1 MTNDHEADQRDTTGA
16 GEHAPD
22 PEGVAFASDA
32 APHADTADEG
42 AMDAVDAD
50 GGEAAEADDVEVDD
64 APDWELLAEAD
75 DRTPGQLLHALS
87 TTTAERDEFLDGL
100 RRKQAEFENF
110 RKRMMRDGAGQR
122 IAGHAEVAERLLDV
136 LDDFDRTLD
145 AASDDIDPGFV
156 KGVRLVSEKLVRI
169 LQDFGLQ
176 RIDDE
181 GAVFDPNRHEAVQ
194 QLPAD
199 EDLEEPVVAQV
210 LRPGYELGGRVL
222 RPAMVAVKQ

>member
-1 MTNDHEADQRDTTGA
+1 MTNEHESADRDTG
-16 GEHAPD
+16 PD
-22 PEGVAFASDA
+22 AEPTPEPEGVAFASDEA
-32 APHADTADEG
+32 LDGVAD
-42 AMDAVDAD
+42 
-50 GGEAAEADDVEVDD
+50 VDD
-64 APDWELLAEAD
+64 ASDDPDWDLLAGAD
-75 DRTPGQLLHALS
+75 DRTAGQLLHALS

-145 AASDDIDPGFV
+145 AASDDLDPGFV
-156 KGVRLVSEKLVRI
+156 KGVGLVKDKLTRV
-169 LQDFGLQ
+169 LQDFGLK

-194 QLPAD
+194 QVPAD
-199 EDLEEPVVAQV
+199 EAIEEPVVAQV
-210 LRPGYELGGRVL
+210 LRPGYELGDRIL

>member
-1 MTNDHEADQRDTTGA
+1 MTNDHEAPDCDTG
-16 GEHAPD
+16 PD
-22 PEGVAFASDA
+22 PEPTPEPEGAAFASD
-32 APHADTADEG
+32 E
-42 AMDAVDAD
+42 VS
-50 GGEAAEADDVEVDD
+50 AEADVDD
-64 APDWELLAEAD
+64 VSDNPDWDLLAEAD

-110 RKRMMRDGAGQR
+110 RKRTMRDGASQR

-145 AASDDIDPGFV
+145 AASDDLDPGFV
-156 KGVRLVSEKLVRI
+156 KGVALVNDKLTRV
-169 LQDFGLQ
+169 LQDFGLK

-181 GAVFDPNRHEAVQ
+181 GEVFDPNRHEAVQ
-194 QLPAD
+194 QFPAD

>member
-1 MTNDHEADQRDTTGA
+1 MTNEQEADQRDTTDPA
-16 GEHAPD
+16 AEATA
-22 PEGVAFASDA
+22 PEGVAFASEQD
-32 APHADTADEG
+32 ADEQPTEG
-42 AMDAVDAD
+42 DAID
-50 GGEAAEADDVEVDD
+50 GPDE
-64 APDWELLAEAD
+64 PDWELLADAD

-110 RKRMMRDGAGQR
+110 RKRTMREGAGQR

-136 LDDFDRTLD
+136 LDDFDRTLE
-145 AASDDIDPGFV
+145 AATEDLDPGFV
-156 KGVRLVSEKLVRI
+156 KGVRLVNEKLVRV
-169 LQDFGLQ
+169 LQDFGLK

-194 QLPAD
+194 QFPAD

-210 LRPGYELGGRVL
+210 LRPGYELGDRVL